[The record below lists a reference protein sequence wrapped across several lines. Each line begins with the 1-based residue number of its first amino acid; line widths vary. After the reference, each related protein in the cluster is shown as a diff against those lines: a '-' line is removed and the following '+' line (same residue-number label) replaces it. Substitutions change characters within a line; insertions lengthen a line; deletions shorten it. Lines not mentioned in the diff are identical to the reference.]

1 MRRHRAGWGFVFAVA
16 LVASAAAAFLL
27 GSGAE
32 VAPSAYALKAY
43 QTQVLGTIGTITI
56 YSQTVSAS
64 EKSDAVKVAEGQ
76 AATAIQSFGQCAS
89 RPRVVSKH
97 KFNVVVQLTGQP
109 CDPHVLDCNT
119 SGGNGGGVVEGS
131 TTIPSNCGTTTTTEE
146 GGFE

>member
-32 VAPSAYALKAY
+32 VAPSA
-43 QTQVLGTIGTITI
+43 
-56 YSQTVSAS
+56 S

-76 AATAIQSFGQCAS
+76 AAAAIQSFGQCAS